1 MESADIRHIGIPL
14 SLSLSLRL
22 PFAASLDLAREAHG
36 CGWRRAELAGIYRII
51 SRWLRGSHSGG
62 YQCPRVLGQQ
72 GIQPAFL
79 SISLSLTISLYLF
92 SLSLNFS
99 IACSP
104 ISCFL
109 LFSIL
114 SLVSFLAS
122 FTSLLSAFLSMESM
136 SLERERESRAGSCIS
151 LSRGGSSWLQRRRWS
166 NTARIA
172 VGGGRPTISL
182 SFDSRGNREVTKGGT
197 KGLCG
202 ALFIGPRIIGPG
214 RPWNWLL
221 SSPLIVSTPFPSFPF
236 FPLLCLFLFVL
247 LPLEDFFH

>member
-1 MESADIRHIGIPL
+1 MAVIRADISALESSGNRVSNLHSSP
-14 SLSLSLRL
+14 SL
-22 PFAASLDLAREAHG
+22 
-36 CGWRRAELAGIYRII
+36 
-51 SRWLRGSHSGG
+51 
-62 YQCPRVLGQQ
+62 
-72 GIQPAFL
+72 
-79 SISLSLTISLYLF
+79 SLSLTISLYLF
-92 SLSLNFS
+92 SLSQ
-99 IACSP
+99 
-104 ISCFL
+104 FL
-109 LFSIL
+109 Y
-114 SLVSFLAS
+114 
-122 FTSLLSAFLSMESM
+122 SLLSYFLLPSILY
-136 SLERERESRAGSCIS
+136 SLSRILSRFIYVSFIRVSVDGEHVSRERERESRAGSCIS